1 MCISAYILGFLI
13 KIGYLMPDEKKTL
26 GEKAEHAGA
35 VVVNGMKTGA
45 KKAGEAVQGF
55 SEGVKNEMKE
65 GKPIEEKVGNT
76 GESAVK
82 GLKKEIK
89 KIKKQLK
96 KDKKKNKKNK
106 KK

>member
-1 MCISAYILGFLI
+1 
-13 KIGYLMPDEKKTL
+13 MPEEKKTL

-35 VVVNGMKTGA
+35 VVVTGVKTGA

-55 SEGVKNEMKE
+55 GEGVKNEMKE
-65 GKPIEEKVGNT
+65 GKPIEEKVGDAKK
-76 GESAVK
+76 SVVK

-106 KK
+106 KDKKKSKKNKKK

>member
-1 MCISAYILGFLI
+1 
-13 KIGYLMPDEKKTL
+13 MPEEKKTL
-26 GEKAEHAGA
+26 GEKAEHAGT
-35 VVVNGMKTGA
+35 VVVSGVKAGA

-55 SEGVKNEMKE
+55 GEGVKNEIKE
-65 GKPIEEKVGNT
+65 GRPVEEKVGDA

-82 GLKKEIK
+82 GLRKEIK

-96 KDKKKNKKNK
+96 KDKKKNKKRNK

>member
-1 MCISAYILGFLI
+1 MT
-13 KIGYLMPDEKKTL
+13 DEKTL

-35 VVVNGMKTGA
+35 VVAHGVKSGA
-45 KKAGEAVQGF
+45 KKAGKAMQEFG
-55 SEGVKNEMKE
+55 EGVKNELNE
-65 GKPIEEKVGNT
+65 GKPIEEKVEDA
-76 GESAVK
+76 GESMVK

-96 KDKKKNKKNK
+96 KNKKKDKKNRKKDKKNKKSK